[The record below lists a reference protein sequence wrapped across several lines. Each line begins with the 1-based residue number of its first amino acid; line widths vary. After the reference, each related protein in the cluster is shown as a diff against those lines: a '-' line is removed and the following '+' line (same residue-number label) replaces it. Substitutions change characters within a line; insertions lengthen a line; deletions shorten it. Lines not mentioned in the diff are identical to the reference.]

1 MSRIKI
7 GMFPEGAAD
16 FKPQVQGG
24 VGVVFSEQPLS
35 EATVTG
41 SNPYTQASIYGQGL
55 PVISTLFE
63 IVGATV
69 RKLKR

>member
-1 MSRIKI
+1 MSRIKVST
-7 GMFPEGAAD
+7 FPKATVD
-16 FKPQVQGG
+16 FKPQIQGG
-24 VGVVFSEQPLS
+24 VGVVFSEQPLP
-35 EATVTG
+35 ETTAPG

-55 PVISTLFE
+55 PVISTLFD